1 MDLGLLPFANGVPDE
16 VSRGFSKAELLYSA
30 YEVSSAIDRMA
41 VAITATLQDQ
51 NPVVLSVLQG
61 GLYLTG
67 QLMARLVMPLQ
78 QGYVHVGRY
87 ADAQQG
93 GELHWHGS
101 AHPNLRG
108 RTVLLVDDV
117 LDHGVTLQK
126 LLDWLD
132 EQKVARAYSAVVVAK
147 EGELM
152 PADRPAA
159 DFVGLI
165 GPDRFLFGC
174 GMDVQGYGRN
184 LPAMYALRG

>member
-1 MDLGLLPFANGVPDE
+1 MNLDSLPFADSVPKE
-16 VSRGFSKAELLYSA
+16 VSRGFSQAELLHSA
-30 YEVSSAIDRMA
+30 DEVTRAIDRMA

-87 ADAQQG
+87 ADAQEG

-101 AHPNLRG
+101 AHPDLRG
-108 RTVLLVDDV
+108 RNVLLVDDV
-117 LDHGVTLQK
+117 LDHGVTLRR
-126 LLDWLD
+126 LLDWLG
-132 EQKVARAYSAVVVAK
+132 EQEVAQAYSAVVVEK
-147 EGELM
+147 QGDLL
-152 PADRPAA
+152 PSGRPEP

-165 GPDRFLFGC
+165 CPDRFLFGC
-174 GMDVQGYGRN
+174 GMDFHGYGRN
-184 LPAMYALRG
+184 LPGLYALKA